1 MKFKKSLLNIVQK
14 EDGQMALIL
23 AFVFL
28 AVLGT
33 IGISFLYRMRL
44 EDRAVSNPRSPVL
57 FHQKERTFH

>member
-1 MKFKKSLLNIVQK
+1 MAPGLELLTEGLMKFKKSLLNIARK
-14 EDGQMALIL
+14 ENGQMALIL

-44 EDRAVSNPRSPVL
+44 EDRAVSN
-57 FHQKERTFH
+57 

>member
-1 MKFKKSLLNIVQK
+1 MAPELELLIKGLMKFKKSLLNIVQK
-14 EDGQMALIL
+14 ENGQMALIL

-44 EDRAVSNPRSPVL
+44 EDR
-57 FHQKERTFH
+57 